1 MGQHISEGVRGTC
14 DEIVDSAVNM
24 VRLWMLNGQRQQIDL
39 QSLGISKE
47 RMDLARL
54 HSSILI
60 FPK

>member
-1 MGQHISEGVRGTC
+1 MGQRISEGVRRTC
-14 DEIVDSAVNM
+14 DEIVDSAVNT
-24 VRLWMLNGQRQQIDL
+24 VRLWMLNGQRHRIDL

-54 HSSILI
+54 HGSILI